1 MTFTKATLLGHR
13 MAQLH
18 CLHNNKI
25 FNSFHPFQE
34 LLQHLSQPPNE
45 SLPSSNRHYNEN
57 QMYLAESYED
67 LLATA
72 IINKVRPTSLTLASG
87 VYIINMYFFEKVEK
101 IRSVVIFL
109 MLSNVYLSSLVS
121 IHMEKIIIFFSNNGT
136 GMFYLGYR

>member
-1 MTFTKATLLGHR
+1 
-13 MAQLH
+13 
-18 CLHNNKI
+18 
-25 FNSFHPFQE
+25 
-34 LLQHLSQPPNE
+34 
-45 SLPSSNRHYNEN
+45 
-57 QMYLAESYED
+57 MYLAESYED

-101 IRSVVIFL
+101 IRSVVILL